1 MRRKY
6 VVAVL
11 LLLGL
16 GVVSTLAL
24 ANLGVRTVSESIETE
39 YILTYSGSVEI
50 DSTTTT
56 SDDHNQHIKLVIDI
70 TQSSANQVEFTIKP
84 CLDYY
89 GQTEITSS
97 GSGDYSVKIVYDGTQ
112 PDTTQS
118 ANDVTSGQGLGFTIT
133 SADTTDHIDYVEVEW
148 TDAGFY
154 STYWSSN
161 INVQDI

>member
-11 LLLGL
+11 ILLGL

-56 SDDHNQHIKLVIDI
+56 SEGSNHIKLVIDV
-70 TQSSANQVEFTIKP
+70 TQSAANQVQFTIEP
-84 CLDYY
+84 CSDYY
-89 GQTEITSS
+89 GQLEITSS
-97 GSGDYSVKIVYDGTQ
+97 GGGDYSVKIVYDGSQ

-118 ANDVTSGQGLGFTIT
+118 ATDVTSGEGLGFTIT
-133 SADTTDHIDYVEVEW
+133 SADTTDLIDYIEIEW
-148 TDAGFY
+148 TDSNLYTA
-154 STYWSSN
+154 YWSAN